1 MLRILEELSYAGLGG
16 GLILA
21 FGKQSTLTV
30 EAIGLRE
37 DSRSLSK
44 LEPGRYMITVWGYDY
59 YQKLKAPRAYW
70 LRRNWFPVAVLLVSS
85 LVTVLS
91 SLLVKFLD

>member
-1 MLRILEELSYAGLGG
+1 MVKVDAIWVARGNASHLGRVVLRWIGG

-37 DSRSLSK
+37 DSRALSK
-44 LEPGRYMITVWGYDY
+44 LEPGRYMITV
-59 YQKLKAPRAYW
+59 
-70 LRRNWFPVAVLLVSS
+70 
-85 LVTVLS
+85 
-91 SLLVKFLD
+91 